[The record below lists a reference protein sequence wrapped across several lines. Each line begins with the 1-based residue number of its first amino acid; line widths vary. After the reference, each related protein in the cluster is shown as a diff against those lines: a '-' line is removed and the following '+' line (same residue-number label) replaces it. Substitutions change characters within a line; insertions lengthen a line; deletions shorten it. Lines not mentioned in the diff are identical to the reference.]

1 MLKKHRIIVLYSLFF
16 LLFIFTASV
25 VLTPFSPID
34 SLRDKGRIAETG
46 SALFDIEVE
55 AQDVLASPKKDVTPP
70 INTMTVILIVF
81 SVFIVAVLFKKKKG
95 LKEGSEESA

>member
-1 MLKKHRIIVLYSLFF
+1 MLTNHRIIVLYSLFF

-34 SLRDKGRIAETG
+34 GLRDKGRIAENG

-55 AQDVLASPKKDVTPP
+55 ARDALASPRKDVTPP
-70 INTMTVILIVF
+70 INIMTVILIVF
-81 SVFIVAVLFKKKKG
+81 SVFIVAVLFRKKKG
-95 LKEGSEESA
+95 SEEGAEESA